1 MELIIIAAVAAN
13 RVIGRHNTIPWQI
26 PEEMAHFKTTTMG
39 SPLIMGRLT
48 YASIGGPLPGRRCIV
63 VSTSAA
69 FSPHP
74 ACEKVPS
81 LEAAIDL
88 CRDAKQIFVI
98 GGSMLYQ
105 AALPLA
111 DTLIISWIGQE
122 FAGDASFPEFSAD
135 DFVQVDS
142 RNLSATVPV
151 TITVYR
157 RIPKETHAW
166 KNCP

>member
-1 MELIIIAAVAAN
+1 VELIIIAAVAAN

-48 YASIGGPLPGRRCIV
+48 YESIGGPLPGRRCIV

-69 FSPHP
+69 FRPHP
-74 ACEKVPS
+74 ACEKAAS
-81 LEAAIDL
+81 LAAAIDL
-88 CRDAKQIFVI
+88 CRDAKQTFVI
-98 GGSMLYQ
+98 GGSTLYQ

-111 DTLIISWIGQE
+111 DTLIISWIGQA
-122 FAGDASFPEFSAD
+122 FAGDAYFPEFSED

-142 RNLSATVPV
+142 RNLFTTVPV

-157 RIPKETHAW
+157 RIPKDTGA
-166 KNCP
+166 